1 MNLTDTQFRIYNI
14 LKKPQRP
21 MKTSDIAKLMNCTP
35 QNIWRNL
42 TAMMEGGAVERYN
55 GRYYKLKGK

>member
-1 MNLTDTQFRIYNI
+1 MNFNETQFRIYNI

-42 TAMMEGGAVERYN
+42 TVMMEGGAVERYN